1 MKVTT
6 SDLALRESQISA
18 LRNPVINDFNIQVA
32 TINGSGSQ
40 TANTVLMRAI
50 FQMGIPVSGKNLFP
64 SNIIGQP
71 TWFVVRLSKDGY
83 VSRSEKV
90 DILVEL
96 CPDSA
101 REDVL
106 NLSPGSVVVYDDPL
120 RSNELRNDL
129 IYYRVPFDKLVAE
142 VCPDSRLRRF
152 VKNMV
157 CDGVLAFLL
166 GIDLEQ
172 MEVALRKQLRKKP
185 KAADLN
191 LRAAQAGHAFARG
204 NLIKVDPYRVQ
215 RMDATRGKIIIDGNQ
230 ATALGCMFAGVSVV
244 AWYPITPASSLCES
258 LIEYMNRYRR
268 DSTSGKATYAIVQ
281 AEDELAAAGMAIAAG
296 WAGSRAMT
304 PTSGPGLSLM
314 AEFTGFAYYAEIPV
328 VIIDV
333 QRVGPSTGLPT
344 RTAQSDILFAHL
356 LSHGDTKHILLFPGT
371 VEECFSFAVDAFD
384 LAEVFQT
391 PVFLMTDLDLGMN
404 NWMADAFPYPAKP
417 MQRGKVLTSEDLD
430 RLMVFERYRDVDSDG
445 IPYRTLPG
453 NSHPLARYFCRG
465 TAHDEQARYTERP
478 DDYVRNMDRLARKYE
493 TAREQVPI
501 PVIDLNPSAEVGL
514 IAFGSSHCAMV
525 ESRDQLRSKP
535 GLETSYLR
543 LRALPVNNALRDFIH
558 RHRRVYVVE
567 QNRDAQMFG
576 LIRLE
581 VEAGDAAK
589 LRSVRH
595 YDGLPITPD
604 TIVRQ
609 ILEEERRGKRG

>member
-1 MKVTT
+1 
-6 SDLALRESQISA
+6 
-18 LRNPVINDFNIQVA
+18 
-32 TINGSGSQ
+32 
-40 TANTVLMRAI
+40 
-50 FQMGIPVSGKNLFP
+50 MGIPVSGKNLFP

-71 TWFVVRLSKDGY
+71 TWFSVRVSKDGY
-83 VSRSEKV
+83 VSRNEKV
-90 DILVEL
+90 EILVEL
-96 CPDSA
+96 CADSA

-106 NLSPGSVVVYDDPL
+106 NLSSGSVVVYDETL
-120 RSNELRNDL
+120 HSNELRSDL

-157 CDGVLAFLL
+157 YDGVLAFLL

-172 MEVALRKQLRKKP
+172 MEIALRKQFRKKP
-185 KAADLN
+185 KVADSN
-191 LRAAQAGHAFARG
+191 FRAAQAGYVFARD
-204 NLIKVDPYRVQ
+204 NLTKVDPYRLE
-215 RMDATRGKIIIDGNQ
+215 RMDATQGKIIIDGNQ

-268 DSTSGKATYAIVQ
+268 NPKSGKATYAIVQ

-304 PTSGPGLSLM
+304 STSGPGLSLM

-344 RTAQSDILFAHL
+344 RTAQSDILFVHF
-356 LSHGDTKHILLFPGT
+356 LSHGDTKHILLLPGT
-371 VEECFSFAVDAFD
+371 VEECFSLAVDAFD
-384 LAEVFQT
+384 LAETFQT

-404 NWMADAFPYPAKP
+404 NWMADAFPYPARP
-417 MQRGKVLTSEDLD
+417 MQRGKVLTSDDLD
-430 RLMVFERYRDVDSDG
+430 RLKIFERYRDVDNDG

-453 NSHPLARYFCRG
+453 NPHPLARHFCRG

-478 DDYVRNMDRLARKYE
+478 DDYVRILDRLARKYE
-493 TAREQVPI
+493 TAREQVPA
-501 PVIDLNPSAEVGL
+501 PVIDVNSDAEFGL

-525 ESRDQLRSKP
+525 ESRDQLRSRH
-535 GLETSYLR
+535 GLKTSYLR
-543 LRALPVNNALRDFIH
+543 LRALPVSHALEDFVH
-558 RHRRVYVVE
+558 KHQRVYVVE
-567 QNRDAQMFG
+567 QNRDAQMLD

-581 VEAGDAAK
+581 VEASEGAK

-595 YDGLPITPD
+595 YDGLPITPG

-609 ILEEERRGKRG
+609 ILEQEQREERGEGVGKR